1 MKVNFLMNEKKA
13 NVLTVHEKGNKQ
25 EKLQAKLTPYLQK
38 KF

>member
-1 MKVNFLMNEKKA
+1 MWLNFIINEKKA